1 MDGVYKQIEYKL
13 NLLSE
18 YGKDKKEVNEIM
30 KDFQMLYT
38 DVMININIKD
48 KSELLERIVN
58 ENILDRMDKILETVK
73 DTDALFQFKSIDIP
87 MTIKYIQSN
96 ICDYCSEPMIQSYDK
111 GVYECSSCNLTRE
124 TFNTLLNTSR
134 SIPRSKI
141 GNFNPERHF
150 KTWIDRILA
159 KESEDELRVTGIAS
173 GEVVIEKIKD
183 GLVSRSKSIEHI
195 TIDDIRLILKEL
207 KITLLNKNTSLIAKK
222 ITGRSPPNLTDDQY
236 MQVHSLFV
244 LVMEARDKIDNI
256 NKCNRIYYPYYI
268 AKILD
273 LILVDKEQRK
283 ILHYIHL
290 HKESTLSSNDVE
302 WCDICNIVPQL
313 DGKYRPTV
321 PSTCRYI

>member
-1 MDGVYKQIEYKL
+1 MDGVYKQVEYKL

-18 YGKDKKEVNEIM
+18 YGTDKKEVDEIM

-38 DVMININIKD
+38 DVMINIKNKN
-48 KSELLERIVN
+48 ELLERMAN
-58 ENILDRMDKILETVK
+58 ENILDRMDKILETVENE
-73 DTDALFQFKSIDIP
+73 DVLVQYKSIDIP
-87 MTIKYIQSN
+87 MTVKYVQSDV
-96 ICDYCSEPMIQSYDK
+96 CDHCAEPMIQSNDRTS
-111 GVYECSSCNLTRE
+111 YECLDCNLTKAM
-124 TFNTLLNTSR
+124 FNTLIDTSR
-134 SIPRSKI
+134 NIPRSKI

-159 KESEDELRVTGIAS
+159 KESEDELRVAGIPN

-183 GLVSRSKSIEHI
+183 SLISRSKSIEHI

-207 KITLLNKNTSLIAKK
+207 KITSLNKNTSLIAKK

-236 MQVHSLFV
+236 MRVHSLFV

-273 LILVDKEQRK
+273 LILVDQEQRK

-290 HKESTLSSNDVE
+290 HKETTLSSNDVE
-302 WCDICNIVPQL
+302 WSEICNIVPQL
-313 DGKYRPTV
+313 EGKYRPTV